1 MFLAVA
7 ESGST
12 AAAARALNLSQ
23 PSVSV
28 ALKELEETLGQKLFQ
43 RLSAKGMAPTAFGL
57 RKLGQARQIAARLAS
72 FQQGEAADEDSS
84 GSVAFGYFSTLGP
97 QYVPAVLRLMA
108 KRHPRVEVSLQEADL
123 AELNKLTESGRV
135 ELALSYAVEAPPR
148 AAIEVIGELTPY
160 ALLPADHPLAREEAI
175 SVAALAQQKFI
186 LIDLPLSRDFLL
198 SVFRAEGVEPQ
209 VAYRTTSLDMAFG
222 MVANGLGVSVLVT
235 RQAGGLAYDGRNVV
249 RRKLQDTRIR
259 QKLIIQRPDWAV
271 PTTPVLALS
280 RCIREIAQS
289 GDGAST
295 TGIDG

>member
-7 ESGST
+7 EYGST

-28 ALKELEETLGQKLFQ
+28 ALKELEGSFGQKLFQ
-43 RLSAKGMAPTAFGL
+43 RLSAKGMAPTVFGL
-57 RKLGQARQIAARLAS
+57 RKLDQARQIAARLAS
-72 FQQGEAADEDSS
+72 FQQGETTDEDPS

-97 QYVPAVLRLMA
+97 QYVPAALRLMA
-108 KRHPRVEVSLQEADL
+108 KRHPRIEVSLQEADL

-148 AAIEVIGELTPY
+148 AALDVIGELTPY
-160 ALLPADHPLAREEAI
+160 ALLPTDHPLAREEAI
-175 SVAALAQQKFI
+175 SVAALAQQKFV

-209 VAYRTTSLDMAFG
+209 VAYRTTSLEMAFG

-235 RQAGGLAYDGRNVV
+235 RQAGGLAYDGRGVV

-259 QKLIIQRPDWAV
+259 QRLILQRPAWAV
-271 PTTPVLALS
+271 PTMPVLALA
-280 RCIREIAQS
+280 RCIKEIAQS
-289 GDGAST
+289 GGEVSIT
-295 TGIDG
+295 SIDG